1 MLFCCCLV
9 TKLCP
14 SVFITLCTV
23 VHLTSLSMGFP
34 RQEHW
39 IGLPFPSLGN
49 LPDPGIKPASL
60 TFIGGFFTTEPPG
73 SPQNCIPPPLESLE
87 RIGFEATCEEHSGL
101 VVHCLNHLDISPTL
115 STRKCSFYTHTH
127 THTHMKINHSF
138 SKCINTYFVC
148 FFYFHSPTF
157 IYTSRFSCTI
167 PQNLWG
173 HVFKRLE
180 ILSIFFKKKFSLC
193 RSLISFLFFHFSHG
207 ISGIQVASFV
217 YNQ

>member
-1 MLFCCCLV
+1 MHCSPPDL
-9 TKLCP
+9 
-14 SVFITLCTV
+14 SVHGISQARTLNWV
-23 VHLTSLSMGFP
+23 AISFSRDSSWP
-34 RQEHW
+34 RNQTCVSCIHRWILYHW
-39 IGLPFPSLGN
+39 ATREAPKI
-49 LPDPGIKPASL
+49 ASP
-60 TFIGGFFTTEPPG
+60 T
-73 SPQNCIPPPLESLE
+73 PLESLE
-87 RIGFEATCEEHSGL
+87 RLGFEATCEEHSGL

-167 PQNLWG
+167 LQNLWG
-173 HVFKRLE
+173 HVFKGLE